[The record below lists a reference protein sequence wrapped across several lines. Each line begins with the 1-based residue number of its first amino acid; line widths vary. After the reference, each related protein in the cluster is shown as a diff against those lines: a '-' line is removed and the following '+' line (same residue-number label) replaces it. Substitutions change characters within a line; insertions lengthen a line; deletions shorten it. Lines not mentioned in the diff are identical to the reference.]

1 MGTSQKILAYQVC
14 EKFHPNI
21 YEILDQRY
29 SATLQKD
36 IIILTIKQD
45 QYIIVFKYGVYVCW
59 NIDFETNKF
68 FEDFISDY
76 TIEPL
81 KENLVDSFEY
91 SYGESFKIHLDHLT
105 LDDNDLLVKV
115 SISNAIAQH
124 LKIENFEN
132 IVLDSIEKNSLI
144 PKELAKSGKISLSK
158 KDTSKKMGE
167 LFLVKSQINLH
178 YDLLDTPEFI
188 WEYPEYEH
196 YYEKVTKYL
205 DINSRLD
212 VLNKKVE
219 VIHELLDMLGH
230 EQNHK
235 YSSFLEW
242 IIILLILFEIIMNII
257 DHIK

>member
-1 MGTSQKILAYQVC
+1 MKNTKEILAYTVC
-14 EKFHPNI
+14 EKFNNNI
-21 YEILDQRY
+21 YEILQKRY
-29 SATLQKD
+29 NVSLQKD
-36 IIILTIKQD
+36 IIIVTLKD
-45 QYIIVFKYGVYVCW
+45 DRHIIVFKYGVYVAW
-59 NIDFETNKF
+59 NVDYETIKF
-68 FEDFISDY
+68 FENFISDY

-81 KENLVDSFEY
+81 EQTLVDNLEY
-91 SYGESFKIHLDHLT
+91 NYSDEFKIHLDCLT
-105 LDDNDLLVKV
+105 LDKNDILLKV

-132 IVLDSIEKNSLI
+132 IIQESIETNSLI
-144 PKELAKSGKISLSK
+144 PKELARTGKISLSK
-158 KDTSKKMGE
+158 KEISKKMGE

-196 YYEKVTKYL
+196 YYEKTTKYL
-205 DINSRLD
+205 DINSRLE

-242 IIILLILFEIIMNII
+242 IIIILIMLEIIMNVM
-257 DHIK
+257 DHF